1 MRLTRRLASEG
12 AGWAVDLLDTVYLSP
27 EVQELLDPGS
37 TAEE

>member
-1 MRLTRRLASEG
+1 VD
-12 AGWAVDLLDTVYLSP
+12 WAAELLDTVYLSP